1 MDGTTDRRRYGGV
14 QGGGEA
20 LISVSPV
27 AGGWCVSSPIE
38 ESLMFLT
45 GDHAEHQARALGR
58 CLASLGRTAVVEV
71 LNREGAIAGSVT
83 YPAGGRGGAS

>member
-1 MDGTTDRRRYGGV
+1 MDVASQGRRDNGLRSA
-14 QGGGEA
+14 GEA

-27 AGGWCVSSPIE
+27 AGGWCVSSPVE

-58 CLASLGRTAVVEV
+58 CLASLGRTAVIEV
-71 LNREGAIAGSVT
+71 RNREGAIAGSVT